1 MLIQQQNDKPDD
13 DAKTVGS
20 IKGNVC
26 QKSKDLPTKPLF
38 KLLASKLF
46 LQKIISYQNYF
57 LTKFSVNKKFYHKK

>member
-26 QKSKDLPTKPLF
+26 QKSKDLSTKPLF
-38 KLLASKLF
+38 KLLASKLHISSKNNF
-46 LQKIISYQNYF
+46 LSKLFPHKIFSEQKILS
-57 LTKFSVNKKFYHKK
+57 